1 MTTLLVIIG
10 YLCLLLGLGFFSSRL
25 FRGTSKD
32 YFVAS
37 HSIGPFLLLMSVFG
51 TTMTAFA
58 LVGSTGKSFERGIG
72 TYGLMAS
79 ISGLVHAAIFFL
91 IGIRLWA
98 FGKKHGYLTQIQFF
112 RARFE
117 SDSIGY
123 VLFPILVLLVVP
135 YLLIGIIGAGK
146 TIEPVTAGAF
156 PTLFTSPSAPPWLG
170 GIPPWL
176 TGLVVSLVVLSY
188 VFMGGSRGAAYANTF
203 QTIVFMIMGVVAF
216 VFIINALGGIGKAG
230 EIPARITDKGVL
242 VQDYRFDKE
251 SGELLRND
259 PPKPIGKVL
268 SSTSSTLTD
277 FQPHFAREPVKV
289 KLNKKNPKTG
299 ELIPFERELG
309 IPFITFVTYLFIP
322 LSVGMFPHLF
332 QHWLTAKSAKSFRLT
347 VIAHPLCIMVVWVP
361 CVLVGA
367 WASGVLPPGIPPPA
381 VLSAMLNLLVGDP
394 VLIGLLTAGVL
405 AAIMSSLDSQFL
417 CLGTIFT
424 NDIVVHRAGKE
435 KYSDKQ
441 IIRIARAFIISIV
454 ALTYVL
460 AMLAKDANVFDLA
473 IWCFSG
479 FSALFPVVFAA
490 LYWKRATKEGAIA
503 SIVGAVV
510 TWLYYFHQSGYGG
523 EYMVGPGIVPAAIC
537 FAVSAGLMVVVSLAT
552 KPPSSE
558 TIAKF
563 FPDSGEL

>member
-1 MTTLLVIIG
+1 
-10 YLCLLLGLGFFSSRL
+10 
-25 FRGTSKD
+25 
-32 YFVAS
+32 
-37 HSIGPFLLLMSVFG
+37 
-51 TTMTAFA
+51 
-58 LVGSTGKSFERGIG
+58 
-72 TYGLMAS
+72 
-79 ISGLVHAAIFFL
+79 
-91 IGIRLWA
+91 
-98 FGKKHGYLTQIQFF
+98 
-112 RARFE
+112 
-117 SDSIGY
+117 
-123 VLFPILVLLVVP
+123 
-135 YLLIGIIGAGK
+135 
-146 TIEPVTAGAF
+146 
-156 PTLFTSPSAPPWLG
+156 
-170 GIPPWL
+170 
-176 TGLVVSLVVLSY
+176 
-188 VFMGGSRGAAYANTF
+188 MGGSRGAAYANTF

-230 EIPARITDKGVL
+230 EIPARITEKGVL

-277 FQPHFAREPVKV
+277 SQPHFAREPVKV
-289 KLNKKNPKTG
+289 ELKKKKSENGGTDSRPRIGNPVHYLCHLPFHTLERGHVSAFISTLADGQKCQILPLDGDCPPLMHHGGLGALRLGRSLGFRGLATG
-299 ELIPFERELG
+299 
-309 IPFITFVTYLFIP
+309 Y
-322 LSVGMFPHLF
+322 S
-332 QHWLTAKSAKSFRLT
+332 SA
-347 VIAHPLCIMVVWVP
+347 
-361 CVLVGA
+361 G
-367 WASGVLPPGIPPPA
+367 GVKRHAQP
-381 VLSAMLNLLVGDP
+381 LVGDP
-394 VLIGLLTAGVL
+394 PHRIADCRSIGQ
-405 AAIMSSLDSQFL
+405 IMSSLDSQFL

-454 ALTYVL
+454 ALTYAL

-537 FAVSAGLMVVVSLAT
+537 FAVSAGLMVVVSLST
-552 KPPSSE
+552 KPPSSKPSPNFSLTPASCKSAEPSLIVPLWQTKTKLIRQLKNSILRLQKSSIGISPETGSPFWLNWAAEQSWNPLEEVRTFKDLCEKFPNFEDEWLRDQPNEVWVPKAYEGRPFNIFETGGTTGMPKQRIGWDDFRIDYTAFSETLSDEHFPE
-558 TIAKF
+558 TI
-563 FPDSGEL
+563 SG